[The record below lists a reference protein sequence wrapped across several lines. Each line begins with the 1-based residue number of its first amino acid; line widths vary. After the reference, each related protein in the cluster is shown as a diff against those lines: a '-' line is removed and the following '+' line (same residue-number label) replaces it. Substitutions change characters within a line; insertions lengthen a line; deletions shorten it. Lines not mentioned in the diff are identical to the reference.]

1 MSYLPI
7 GAYGV
12 IGDMRS
18 VALVGNNGSID
29 WCCLPHFDSPS
40 VFAAILDDQKGG
52 FFSLAPAGECQ
63 TKQMY
68 LPNTNVLMTRF
79 FSDEG
84 MAEVIDFMPVGKDAG
99 GKTDQQS
106 RQIIRMAKAIR
117 GPFRFRMEC
126 RPAFDYARQGH
137 QLEVGPDGN
146 SALFSAPGRQFAL
159 KSTHPLTRTDD
170 AITAEFTLE
179 SEKQALFALRHC
191 EGGAG
196 HLMEEPVDG
205 ETLLNETVRF
215 WREWVLHSQYRG
227 RWRETVTRS
236 ALVLKL
242 LTFVPTGAIVAAPTT
257 SLPEAIGGVR
267 NWDYRFTWVRD
278 AAFTV
283 YSLMRLGYTEEAAAF
298 AQFMQAR
305 AKEQDPND
313 GPLNVMYG
321 IDGRHDLREE
331 TLDHLAG
338 YRGSKPV
345 RVGNAAVD
353 HLQLDIYG
361 ELMDTLYLYDKYG
374 PPLSYD
380 MWISVERMLDWLV
393 KNWAREDQSIW
404 EVRGGPRQ
412 FTYSKLQCWVA
423 FDRGV
428 RLARNRSF
436 PTEGDQWRFERN
448 KIYNAIMTE
457 GWNERKGAFTQ
468 CFGDALNADALDGG
482 ALDASALMMP
492 LMQFVSPKDPRMIST
507 IDAIRRELASDCL
520 VRRYEIGKAAQDGLP
535 GHESFFSICSFWLVD
550 AMARAGQA
558 EEAQLLFEKLLS
570 YANHLGL
577 FSEEIGF
584 KGELLG
590 NFPQALTHL
599 GLISA
604 AYNLDRL
611 LDGR

>member
-7 GAYGV
+7 GAHGV
-12 IGDMRS
+12 IGDMRT
-18 VALVGNNGSID
+18 VALVGNNGVID

-40 VFAAILDDQKGG
+40 VFAAILDDCKGG
-52 FFSLAPAGECQ
+52 FYSLAPAGECQ

-84 MAEVIDFMPVGKDAG
+84 MAEVIDFMPVGKEAG

-106 RQIIRMAKAIR
+106 RQIIRIAKAIR

-126 RPAFDYARQGH
+126 RPAFDYARQEH
-137 QLEVGPDGN
+137 RVELGPDGN
-146 SALFSAPGRQFAL
+146 SALFSAPGREFAL
-159 KSTHPLTRTDD
+159 KSAHPLRQE
-170 AITAEFTLE
+170 AGAVFAEFTLE
-179 SEKQALFALRHC
+179 SGQQAEFALRHC
-191 EGGAG
+191 EDGAG
-196 HLMEEPVDG
+196 HLMDEPIAG

-215 WREWVLHSQYRG
+215 WREWVGHSRYRG

-242 LTFVPTGAIVAAPTT
+242 LTFLPTGAIVAAPTT
-257 SLPEAIGGVR
+257 SLPEEIGGVR
-267 NWDYRFTWVRD
+267 NWDYRYTWVRD

-283 YSLMRLGYTEEAAAF
+283 YSLMRLGYTEEAGAF
-298 AQFMQAR
+298 AQFMQER

-313 GPLNVMYG
+313 RPLNVMYG

-331 TLDHLAG
+331 TLDHLDG

-361 ELMDTLYLYDKYG
+361 ELMDSIYLYDKYG
-374 PPLSYD
+374 SPLSYD
-380 MWISVERMLDWLV
+380 MWLSVERMLDWLV
-393 KNWAREDQSIW
+393 KNWSREDQSIW
-404 EVRGGPRQ
+404 EVRGGARQ

-423 FDRGV
+423 LDRGV
-428 RLARNRSF
+428 RLARTRSF
-436 PTEGDQWRFERN
+436 PTESDQWRFERN
-448 KIYNAIMTE
+448 KIYSAIMTE
-457 GWNERKGAFTQ
+457 AWNQEKGTFTQ
-468 CFGDALNADALDGG
+468 CFGSD

-492 LMQFVSPKDPRMIST
+492 LMLFVSPRDPRMTAT

-520 VRRYEIGKAAQDGLP
+520 VRRYEIGKAAHDGLP
-535 GHESFFSICSFWLVD
+535 GHESFFSICSFWLVE

-577 FSEEIGF
+577 FSEEIGG

-611 LDGR
+611 LG